1 MTITTFFFFFFNDTA
16 TTEIY
21 TLSLHELFRSLNP
34 ELLQAVERH
43 AGPDTTDWPPE
54 FVRIPPQHEGGRGGT
69 ATRGE
74 QYDDPGD
81 AGSTGEHD
89 APPRQGKHNILFQ
102 GAIGHVSHPSRAAHR
117 RRARHR
123 GR

>member
-74 QYDDPGD
+74 DRK
-81 AGSTGEHD
+81 ST
-89 APPRQGKHNILFQ
+89 RLNS
-102 GAIGHVSHPSRAAHR
+102 SHPVNSYAVFCLKKKIKPIPTAPSDYHQSIS
-117 RRARHR
+117 
-123 GR
+123 